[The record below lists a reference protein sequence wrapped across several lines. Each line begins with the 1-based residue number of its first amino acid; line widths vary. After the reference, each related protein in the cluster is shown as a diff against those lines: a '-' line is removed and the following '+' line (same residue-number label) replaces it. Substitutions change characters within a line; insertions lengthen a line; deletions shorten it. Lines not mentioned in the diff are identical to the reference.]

1 MNGRLRFTGFIPKV
15 SGCSQSVVPEQE
27 TSAASGN
34 LMKMQ
39 ILRAQ
44 IYPISRALGGGVG
57 RGQMSVSAGPAVI
70 PDAFYSLGVTLL
82 GSRESGVVCEQG
94 SAMTAL

>member
-1 MNGRLRFTGFIPKV
+1 M
-15 SGCSQSVVPEQE
+15 VPEQE

-34 LMKMQ
+34 LIKMQ

-44 IYPISRALGGGVG
+44 IYPISRTPGGA
-57 RGQMSVSAGPAVI
+57 QMSVSAGPAVI

>member
-1 MNGRLRFTGFIPKV
+1 M
-15 SGCSQSVVPEQE
+15 VPEQE
-27 TSAASGN
+27 TSTASVN
-34 LMKMQ
+34 LIKIQ

-44 IYPISRALGGGVG
+44 IYPISRAPGGGG
-57 RGQMSVSAGPAVI
+57 HMSVSAGPAVI